1 MKKRKRRKKKLPK
14 NFYLF
19 LRFASTGLITI
30 SIMMIIIFAGREIA
44 SLPEKKRIH
53 DDEIRKEN
61 FIEAMLPYAEEN
73 EEKYKIFPSI
83 TIAQAI
89 LESNW
94 GESTLSK
101 DYSNYFGIKS
111 IRETDQRVVFQTNEY
126 IDGKLVQIPGAFRAY
141 DNLAASMAHHG
152 LLVGTADRYKPVVE
166 SLTYQE
172 AAKALYA
179 CGYSTDP
186 NYPDKLIELI
196 EKYRLYEY
204 DS

>member
-1 MKKRKRRKKKLPK
+1 
-14 NFYLF
+14 
-19 LRFASTGLITI
+19 
-30 SIMMIIIFAGREIA
+30 MMIIIFAGREIA

-166 SLTYQE
+166 SVTYQE

-196 EKYRLYEY
+196 EKYKLYEY

>member
-1 MKKRKRRKKKLPK
+1 MQEEKSQAFQKKTYPRRWDKKRE
-14 NFYLF
+14 FYW
-19 LRFASTGLITI
+19 GY
-30 SIMMIIIFAGREIA
+30 A
-44 SLPEKKRIH
+44 SLCWEKSTEVQNISKH
-53 DDEIRKEN
+53 NHSSSNTRKQ
-61 FIEAMLPYAEEN
+61 L
-73 EEKYKIFPSI
+73 
-83 TIAQAI
+83 
-89 LESNW
+89 

-172 AAKALYA
+172 AAKALL
-179 CGYSTDP
+179 CLWLLHRP
-186 NYPDKLIELI
+186 KLS
-196 EKYRLYEY
+196 R
-204 DS
+204 